1 MDPAPTNI
9 LIIKPS
15 ALGDIVM
22 VLPALNA
29 LRTLLPQ
36 ATISWLVQPE
46 FAPLLEDHPQ
56 LDRIISFDR
65 QRLAGTWRN
74 IHSLR
79 ALLHLRRDLRGQQ
92 FDCVLDFQGLLR
104 SALLGHFTGTTLLV
118 GMANAR
124 EGAHWLYSR
133 TIHQD
138 TNNLHVVDFNLK
150 LVQSLSA
157 EPLPQAQFVFP
168 RPPEARAWAQTLFE
182 QRALARRS
190 YVVFVAGST
199 QGDKCW
205 PAKRFADLAD
215 RLHNAFGL
223 PILAVGS
230 AGEAET
236 IDQIGRQSRRPLL
249 SLAGQTSLPQL
260 VALLDSAAL
269 VVANDTG
276 PGHVAAGLGVP
287 LVMLFSWSNPAR
299 IYPYRRPEC
308 MVAVDPFGRGRQ
320 IKSRDPRHNVRNIT
334 VDEVFERACEQLNGQ
349 PGRTATNTP
358 STSEP
363 SRAGH

>member
-15 ALGDIVM
+15 ALGDIVLT
-22 VLPALNA
+22 LPALNA
-29 LRTLLPQ
+29 LRTLLPR

-46 FAPLLEDHPQ
+46 FAPLLEGHPQ

-65 QRLAGTWRN
+65 HRLAGTWRN
-74 IHSLR
+74 IHSLQ
-79 ALLHLRRDLRGQQ
+79 ALLHLRRDLRARQ

-104 SALLGHFTGTTLLV
+104 SALLGYFTGTTLRI

-138 TNNLHVVDFNLK
+138 IDNLHLVDFNLK

-157 EPLPQAQFVFP
+157 EPLPRVQFVFP
-168 RPPEARAWAQTLFE
+168 RPPEAQAWAQALFE
-182 QRALARRS
+182 RRALARCR
-190 YVVFVAGST
+190 YVIFVAGSA

-205 PAKRFADLAD
+205 PAERFADLAD
-215 RLHNAFGL
+215 RLQDAFGL
-223 PILAVGS
+223 SIVAVGS
-230 AGEAET
+230 AGEGET
-236 IDQIGRQSRRPLL
+236 VDQIGRQSRCPVL
-249 SLAGQTSLPQL
+249 SLAGQTTLPQL
-260 VALLDSAAL
+260 VALMDSAAL

-287 LVMLFSWSNPAR
+287 LVMLYSWSNPAR
-299 IYPYRRPEC
+299 IYPYGRPEC

-320 IKSRDPRHNVRNIT
+320 IKSRDPRHNVRNLS
-334 VDEVFERACEQLNGQ
+334 VDEVFERASEQLDGQ
-349 PGRTATNTP
+349 PGRKGTNTP
-358 STSEP
+358 SASEP

>member
-1 MDPAPTNI
+1 MDQTLTNI

-22 VLPALNA
+22 ALPALDA
-29 LRTLLPQ
+29 LRTLLPH

-46 FAPLLEDHPQ
+46 FAPLLRGHPQ
-56 LDRIISFDR
+56 LDRIVSFDR
-65 QRLAGTWRN
+65 HRLAGTWRN
-74 IHSLR
+74 LHSLR
-79 ALLHLRRDLRGQQ
+79 ALLHLRRDLRAAM

-104 SALLGHFTGTTLLV
+104 SALLGHFTGTALRI

-138 TNNLHVVDFNLK
+138 TDNLHLVDFNLK

-157 EPLPQAQFVFP
+157 KPLPEAQFVFP
-168 RPPEARAWAQTLFE
+168 RPSEARAWTQTLFE
-182 QRALARRS
+182 QQGLARRR
-190 YVVFVAGST
+190 YVIFVAGSA
-199 QGDKCW
+199 QRDKCW
-205 PAKRFADLAD
+205 PVERFADLAGRIHD
-215 RLHNAFGL
+215 AFGL

-230 AGEAET
+230 AGEGET
-236 IDQIGRQSRRPLL
+236 IGQIGGQSRCPVL
-249 SLAGQTSLPQL
+249 SLAGQTTLPQL
-260 VALLDSAAL
+260 VALMDSAAL

-287 LVMLFSWSNPAR
+287 LVMLYSWSNPAR

-320 IKSRDPRHNVRNIT
+320 IKSRDPRHNVGNIS
-334 VDEVFERACEQLNGQ
+334 VDEVFEKVCEQLNGQ
-349 PGRTATNTP
+349 PAKKDTRLFL
-358 STSEP
+358 
-363 SRAGH
+363 